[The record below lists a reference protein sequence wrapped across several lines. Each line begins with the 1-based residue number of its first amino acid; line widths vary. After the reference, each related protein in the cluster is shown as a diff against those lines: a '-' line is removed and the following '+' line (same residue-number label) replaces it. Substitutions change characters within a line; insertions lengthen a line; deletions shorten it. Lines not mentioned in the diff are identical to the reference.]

1 MANKNLDL
9 NELANRADH
18 QLSITLNSD
27 DPLKRESDIRLKEA
41 DAKHLRTKELLLH
54 GLTSLILV
62 IVVLLCVWLVTQK
75 SLSSD
80 EGKLALGLL
89 TTIVSALLGYIT
101 GKSAK

>member
-1 MANKNLDL
+1 MANNNLDL
-9 NELANRADH
+9 NKLANRADH
-18 QLSITLNSD
+18 QLSITVNTD

-41 DAKHLRTKELLLH
+41 EAQHQRTKELILH
-54 GLTSLILV
+54 ALTSIILL
-62 IVVLLCVWLVTQK
+62 IVVLLCVWLITQRT
-75 SLSSD
+75 LSTD

>member
-1 MANKNLDL
+1 MANNNLDL
-9 NELANRADH
+9 NELANRVDH
-18 QLSITLNSD
+18 QLSISLNTD
-27 DPLKRESDIRLKEA
+27 DPLKRESEIRLKEA

-54 GLTSLILV
+54 GLTSAIIT
-62 IVVLLCVWLVTQK
+62 IVVLLCAWIVIQK
-75 SLSSD
+75 SLSTD

>member
-18 QLSITLNSD
+18 QLSISLNTD
-27 DPLKRESDIRLKEA
+27 DPLKRESDIRLREA
-41 DAKHLRTKELLLH
+41 EARHLRTKELLLH

-62 IVVLLCVWLVTQK
+62 IVVLLCVWLISQK

-89 TTIVSALLGYIT
+89 TTVVSALLGYIT